1 MVKASINRISRR
13 LKAISD
19 PTRIK
24 ILILLSLRPACVCEL
39 TEALGLAQPT
49 ISRHLRQLEDE
60 GFVRGR
66 REKNW
71 IIYHISPMEECCKQ
85 LLGIVL
91 GRAQQDPE
99 AEEIKAR
106 FLTLDRAGLSP
117 GGVEPIQRG
126 AGE

>member
-1 MVKASINRISRR
+1 MIKASINKISRR

-24 ILILLSLRPACVCEL
+24 ILILLSIRPACVCEL
-39 TEALGLAQPT
+39 TQALGLAQPT

-60 GFVRGR
+60 GFVRGQ

-71 IIYHISPMEECCKQ
+71 IIYHLSPMEECCTQ

-91 GRAQQDPE
+91 GRAMEDPE
-99 AEEIKAR
+99 AEEIKRR
-106 FLTLDRAGLSP
+106 FMEADRAGMTSGRLEP
-117 GGVEPIQRG
+117 GAVR
-126 AGE
+126 